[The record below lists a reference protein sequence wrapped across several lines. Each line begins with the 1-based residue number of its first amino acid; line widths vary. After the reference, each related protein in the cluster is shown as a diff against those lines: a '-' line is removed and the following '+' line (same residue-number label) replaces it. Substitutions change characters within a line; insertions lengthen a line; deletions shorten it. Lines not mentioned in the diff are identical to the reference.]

1 MTLAYWCVLIS
12 MFMPIV
18 WTGFAKAGGVR
29 SGAGRYDNAA
39 PRSYLDRLQ
48 GWPARANWAQHN
60 ALEAFPPFAAGVI
73 IAHQIGNLAQGTI
86 DMLAVIFVIARLIYG
101 FLYMADLSTLRSLV
115 WFVGLVSTVL
125 LFVLSV

>member
-29 SGAGRYDNAA
+29 SGAGRYDNTA
-39 PRSYLDRLQ
+39 PRDYLSRLQ
-48 GWPARANWAQHN
+48 GWPARANWAQQN

-73 IAHQIGNLAQGTI
+73 VAHQIGNLAQGTI
-86 DMLAVIFVIARLIYG
+86 DLLAVVFVIARLIYG
-101 FLYMADLSTLRSLV
+101 FLYMADLATLRSLV
-115 WFVGLVSTVL
+115 WFIGLIATVL

>member
-18 WTGFAKAGGVR
+18 WAGFAKVGGSASAAGQ
-29 SGAGRYDNAA
+29 YDNAA
-39 PRSYLDRLQ
+39 PRVYLSRLE

-73 IAHQIGNLAQGTI
+73 IAQQIGTMSQGSIDLLA
-86 DMLAVIFVIARLIYG
+86 MIFVVARIVYG
-101 FLYMADLSTLRSLV
+101 ILYMADLAVFRSLV
-115 WFVGLVSTVL
+115 WFVGLIATVL
-125 LFVLSV
+125 LFVLSA